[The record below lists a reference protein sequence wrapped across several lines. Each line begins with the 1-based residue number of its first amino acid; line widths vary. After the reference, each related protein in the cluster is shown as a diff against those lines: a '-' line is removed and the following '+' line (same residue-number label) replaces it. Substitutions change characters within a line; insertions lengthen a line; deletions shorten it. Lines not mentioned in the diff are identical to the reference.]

1 MRVSSIP
8 RWRPFALALALA
20 AVVAGCDSAAGD
32 RGSNGGTGGGAT
44 AKRLIILTNGNSPYW
59 DACRAGMVEGAK
71 KFNLEQA
78 GLTAGM
84 ENNDGTPAG
93 QITRLR
99 QYGSQG
105 DIAGVAVSAVD
116 ASNAAVA
123 AEMEALADKGIQ
135 VIVIDGD
142 VDRERFRKAR
152 KFYIGTDN
160 LAAGRELGVAAKN
173 LLPDGGGYVCFVG
186 RTGAQNA
193 IERMGGFKEAVGDK
207 FQERDRMGDNF
218 DRGKAEDN
226 VRNALN
232 NFPDL
237 KALVGI
243 WSYNAPAIVDVV
255 RETKTRDKVKIVTFD
270 AEPIAIHNMADG
282 YIDAMVVQNPY
293 EMGYQSVRLLKAMVE
308 KDEATIKDMFPHAGE
323 PDGDLYDTG
332 LKVVVPQGSPLKADL
347 FGPKTEFLDLESFK
361 KWLAQNKLKGS

>member
-1 MRVSSIP
+1 MRVSSIS
-8 RWRPFALALALA
+8 RWRLSALALALA
-20 AVVAGCDSAAGD
+20 ALVAGCDSAAGD
-32 RGSNGGTGGGAT
+32 RASTSGGNAA

-71 KFNLEQA
+71 KFALEKA

-99 QYGSQG
+99 QYASQP

-123 AEMEALADKGIQ
+123 AEMVALQEKGIH

-142 VDRERFRKAR
+142 VDRERFRNAR

-160 LAAGRELGVAAKN
+160 LAAGRELGIAARN
-173 LLPDGGGYVCFVG
+173 LTPDGGGYVCFVG

-193 IERMGGFKEAVGDK
+193 IERMGGFKEAVGNK
-207 FQERDRMGDNF
+207 FQELERMGDNF

-232 NFPDL
+232 NHPDL
-237 KALVGI
+237 KVLVGI

-270 AEPIAIHNMADG
+270 AEPIAIRNMADG
-282 YIDAMVVQNPY
+282 FIDAMVVQNPY
-293 EMGYQSVRLLKAMVE
+293 DMGLQSVRLLKALVE
-308 KDEATIKDMFPHAGE
+308 KDDATIHEMFPRAGE
-323 PDGDLYDTG
+323 TDGDLYDTG
-332 LKVVVPQGSPLKADL
+332 LKVVVPEGSPLKAEL
-347 FGPKTEFLDLESFK
+347 FGPKTEFLDLEAFK
-361 KWLAQNKLKGS
+361 KWLAQNHLKGS